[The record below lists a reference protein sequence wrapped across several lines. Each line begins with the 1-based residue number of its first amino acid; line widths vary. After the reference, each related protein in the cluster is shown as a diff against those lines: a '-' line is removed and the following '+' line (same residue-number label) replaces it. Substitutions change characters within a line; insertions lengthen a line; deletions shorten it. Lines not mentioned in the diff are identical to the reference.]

1 LETCRGYGGYIAA
14 ATGTRLSCAHRKKPL
29 PAPDSSFVESLGREK
44 LMVRR
49 RELITLL
56 CGAVTWPLVAARA
69 QQPAMARRIGVLL
82 GWLPGTPQAGPFLAT
97 FAKALREL
105 GWIENRNMQI
115 DYRFAGS
122 DPTRIQ
128 TFAKELVNLQPDLI
142 VGHSTPIAAALQH
155 ETRTIPIVFVTV
167 SDPVGSGFVAS
178 LPRPGGNMTGFIN
191 LEASLGGKWIEL
203 LKEVAPGITRVA
215 LTFNPQTAP
224 YSDYYLRPF
233 ESAAR
238 SFSLELV
245 PAVIRSSEDIER
257 AVTSLGGGAGGGLAV
272 MPDIFAAEQ
281 KNLDLIIGLAAR
293 HRVPTIYPYRYMA
306 AAGGLISYGIDNGDL
321 WRRAPTYIDRILKGA
336 KPNDLPVQL
345 PTKFELA
352 VNLKAAKAL
361 GLDVPLHLQQLADE
375 VIE

>member
-1 LETCRGYGGYIAA
+1 V
-14 ATGTRLSCAHRKKPL
+14 K
-29 PAPDSSFVESLGREK
+29 
-44 LMVRR
+44 R
-49 RELITLL
+49 REFILAVG
-56 CGAVTWPLVAARA
+56 GAVAAPLAAHAQQAAR
-69 QQPAMARRIGVLL
+69 MRRIGILL
-82 GWLPGTPQAGPFLAT
+82 GWVTGAPQAGPFLAAFT
-97 FAKALREL
+97 KALAGL
-105 GWIENRNMQI
+105 GWVEDRNIRI
-115 DYRFAGS
+115 DYRWAGS
-122 DPTRIQ
+122 DIDRIQ
-128 TFAKELVNLQPDLI
+128 AFAKELVGLQPDMI
-142 VGHSTPIAAALQH
+142 VGHSTPVVAALAR
-155 ETRTIPIVFVTV
+155 ETRTMPIVFVTV

-272 MPDIFAAEQ
+272 MPDIFTAEQ